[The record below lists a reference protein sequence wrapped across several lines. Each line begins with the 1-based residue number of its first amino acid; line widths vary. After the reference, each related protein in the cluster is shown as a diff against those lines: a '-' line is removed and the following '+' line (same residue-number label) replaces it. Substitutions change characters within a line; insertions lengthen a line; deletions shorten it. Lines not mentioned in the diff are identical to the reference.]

1 MPKTI
6 QTQIDKSQMLLDG
19 LRKNVTE
26 VSNKGITASALD
38 DFEVTLKTLS
48 AANNECDAVRADL
61 SNKVKHMN
69 AALTKAKDQFA
80 SLKKVIKGNYLQEE
94 WQRFGIQDK
103 R

>member
-1 MPKTI
+1 M
-6 QTQIDKSQMLLDG
+6 
-19 LRKNVTE
+19 
-26 VSNKGITASALD
+26 
-38 DFEVTLKTLS
+38 TLKTLS
-48 AANNECDAVRADL
+48 AANNECDAVRTDL
-61 SNKVKHMN
+61 YNKVKHMN

>member
-1 MPKTI
+1 MANTSIPKGA
-6 QTQIDKSQMLLDG
+6 KVF
-19 LRKNVTE
+19 NV
-26 VSNKGITASALD
+26 
-38 DFEVTLKTLS
+38 
-48 AANNECDAVRADL
+48 VRADL

-69 AALTKAKDQFA
+69 AVLTKAKDQFA